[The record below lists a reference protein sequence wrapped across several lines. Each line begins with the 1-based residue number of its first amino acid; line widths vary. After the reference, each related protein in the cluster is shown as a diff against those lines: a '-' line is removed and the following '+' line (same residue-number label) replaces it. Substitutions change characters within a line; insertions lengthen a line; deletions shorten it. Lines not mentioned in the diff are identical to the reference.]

1 MSFKLDSIKSILD
14 NIVCYEKVDKITL
27 LKLINSSLLKE
38 DFRNPFCSKK
48 FKNEAEQLIKYKRL
62 INNDGFAVVNYN
74 KVKDMGNYG
83 RVFPR
88 GSVGLYSIRRQ
99 LRHTLAKEYYID
111 IDIKNC
117 HPEILLQLCY
127 KNGLEP
133 KYLKAYVRKRDKM
146 LKLIEDLYLSHI
158 EDKNERRDI
167 AKRLFIILLYFGKF
181 ESWLKDDNLDKL
193 DDSDDTDIFDI
204 HTFIYKFQDELNNI
218 GKRII
223 KDNPHIEKLVEE
235 KKKKRDG
242 ELEYNK
248 KGSVVSY
255 YLQEYENRILEC
267 IYKFLITK
275 GIINPNKPDC
285 VLCAD
290 GIMIPKNKYYD
301 GLLNELSE
309 EIKKEFDL
317 QLTLTDKD
325 MDQDYLDILD
335 TKIIND
341 NLYKYYEFVKD
352 KFETTK
358 FKVMNPIMFGEISGG
373 DKSLILRKKEQFK
386 TAFENVKYIDVTV
399 DDKGNQTEK
408 ELCFIN
414 SWFIDENNKTYDKI
428 DFLPKQKAPDG
439 VYNSFNGYEVEKFI
453 KKENIDITQTKVYKH
468 LSNLCN
474 NNSDVLDY
482 TLKFLA
488 RKLQK
493 PYKLTNTALIFRSKE
508 GCGKDSFFNWF
519 GNKILGRQ
527 YYLNEDK
534 TELIFGRFNDSI
546 ENKIIVVINETSGQD
561 TFKLINT
568 IKNAITRIINKIEYK
583 GMTPYD
589 NTNNIGFIFLTNH
602 KNSLKIDIEDRRF
615 VAIECN
621 NDIANNKDYFDDLY
635 KEFESDDI
643 AIAFYEYLMS
653 IDCDKYDFTG
663 NRPETDFYRNMQQ
676 MNIPIIAKFL
686 EEQVNKYIN
695 KEPIKTYKD
704 LFGNY
709 MNYLQEGNF
718 KYEITK
724 IKFGMELK
732 EYEGINKKNT
742 GCINYII
749 DFNKL
754 KSFLVTKKYILNE
767 FLD

>member
-1 MSFKLDSIKSILD
+1 MIK
-14 NIVCYEKVDKITL
+14 
-27 LKLINSSLLKE
+27 KE
-38 DFRNPFCSKK
+38 
-48 FKNEAEQLIKYKRL
+48 
-62 INNDGFAVVNYN
+62 
-74 KVKDMGNYG
+74 
-83 RVFPR
+83 
-88 GSVGLYSIRRQ
+88 
-99 LRHTLAKEYYID
+99 
-111 IDIKNC
+111 
-117 HPEILLQLCY
+117 
-127 KNGLEP
+127 
-133 KYLKAYVRKRDKM
+133 
-146 LKLIEDLYLSHI
+146 
-158 EDKNERRDI
+158 
-167 AKRLFIILLYFGKF
+167 
-181 ESWLKDDNLDKL
+181 
-193 DDSDDTDIFDI
+193 
-204 HTFIYKFQDELNNI
+204 
-218 GKRII
+218 
-223 KDNPHIEKLVEE
+223 
-235 KKKKRDG
+235 
-242 ELEYNK
+242 
-248 KGSVVSY
+248 
-255 YLQEYENRILEC
+255 
-267 IYKFLITK
+267 
-275 GIINPNKPDC
+275 IINPIKPDC

-301 GLLNELSE
+301 SLLNELQE

-317 QLTLTDKD
+317 ELTLTEKD
-325 MDQDYLDILD
+325 MNQGYIDILD
-335 TKIIND
+335 SKNIND
-341 NLYKYYEFVKD
+341 NLNKYYDFVKE

-358 FKVMNPIMFGEISGG
+358 FKVMNPIMFAEISAG

-386 TAFENVKYIDVTV
+386 TAFENTKYIDIST
-399 DDKGNQTEK
+399 DKEGKQVEK
-408 ELCFIN
+408 EMSFIN
-414 SWFIDENNKTYDKI
+414 AWFNDENNKTYDKI

-453 KKENIDITQTKVYKH
+453 KKESIDITKTKVYKH

-474 NNSDVLDY
+474 NDGDVLDY

-635 KEFESDDI
+635 KEFDNDDI
-643 AIAFYEYLMS
+643 AIAFYKYLMN

-663 NRPETDFYRNMQQ
+663 NRPETDFYKNMQQ
-676 MNIPIIAKFL
+676 QNVPIVAKFF
-686 EEQVNKYIN
+686 EEQIYKYSK
-695 KEPIKTYKD
+695 KEPVKTYKD

-709 MNYLQEGNF
+709 IMYLQTGNF
-718 KYEITK
+718 KYEITSL
-724 IKFGMELK
+724 KFGMELK
-732 EYEGINKKNT
+732 EYEGIGKIKT
-742 GCINYII
+742 MKGVNYVI

-754 KSFLVTKKYILNE
+754 KSFLILKKYMLNE
-767 FLD
+767 FLN